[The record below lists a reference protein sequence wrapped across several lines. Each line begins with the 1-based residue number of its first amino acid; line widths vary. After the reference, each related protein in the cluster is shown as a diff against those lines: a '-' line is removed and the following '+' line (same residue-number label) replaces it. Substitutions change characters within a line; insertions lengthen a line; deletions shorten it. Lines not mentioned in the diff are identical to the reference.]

1 MRHINTCILRA
12 AAGASLLVASTPVVA
27 LAEEENTGM
36 KLLLPNMAEFI
47 PACIAFIIIWIILAK
62 FAWPM
67 VLKMME
73 ERESKIQGD
82 LDAAE
87 QAKSQAESDAK
98 AYSDRLAAAEREA
111 ADIVAQ
117 AKREGEEER
126 ARILAQAQKD
136 AAATIAKAHD
146 AVDSERKKAMAEL
159 SGSVIDLSVEIAS
172 KLVGNDLTDDQH
184 RRLAER
190 YLQEVGAG
198 DGSK

>member
-12 AAGASLLVASTPVVA
+12 AAGAPLLVASTPVVA

-87 QAKSQAESDAK
+87 QAKTKAESDAK

>member
-87 QAKSQAESDAK
+87 QAKTKAESDAK

-136 AAATIAKAHD
+136 AAATIAKAPD
-146 AVDSERKKAMAEL
+146 AVDSERKNARAEL